1 MLRRWALY
9 LVCLAGCVGFFIA
22 YRAWLGWLLLLAVVG
37 LPWLSLLLSL
47 PGMLT
52 IKAALSC
59 PVRVGRG
66 EEIIARVLFSCP
78 VPIPPVRWRLS
89 VYHGFVGQKRRLKKA
104 EAISAEH
111 CGCMHVQAER
121 IFVYDYLGLFRRK
134 LQKPPEQRVLIWPE
148 GEQLPELP
156 NLKRYIAGAWRP
168 KPGGGFAENY
178 DLRLYRPGDDLRQIH
193 WKLAA
198 KTGKLVLREPIIPI
212 RGKLVL
218 TMLLGGP
225 LEHVDQKLG
234 ILQTVSAHLLS
245 MELKHEIHCLTA
257 GGIAAFSVSND
268 RELRQAMEGI
278 LTSEL
283 TKLTQ
288 MPQVKA
294 SWQYRIGGAL
304 DAS

>member
-1 MLRRWALY
+1 MLRRRVLY
-9 LVCLAGCVGFFIA
+9 LVCLAGCVGFFVA

-37 LPWLSLLLSL
+37 LPCLSLLISL

-52 IKAALSC
+52 TKAELSC
-59 PVRVGRG
+59 PVRVGIG
-66 EEIIARVLFSCP
+66 EEITARVLLHCK

-89 VYHGFVGQKRRLKKA
+89 TYHGFVGRKKRLKKT

-111 CGCMHVQAER
+111 CGCIYVQAEK
-121 IFVYDYLGLFRRK
+121 IWVYDYLGLFRRK
-134 LQKPPEQRVLIWPE
+134 LPRLPEQRVLVWP
-148 GEQLPELP
+148 GREQMPELP
-156 NLKRYIAGAWRP
+156 SLKRYIAGSWRP

-198 KTGKLVLREPIIPI
+198 KTGKLVLREPIIPV

-218 TMLLGGP
+218 TILLGGS
-225 LEHVDQKLG
+225 LEQVDQKLG
-234 ILQTVSAHLLS
+234 ILQTVSEHLLS
-245 MELKHEIHCLTA
+245 LELPHEIHCLTA
-257 GGIAAFSVSND
+257 GGMTAFSVSNGG
-268 RELRQAMEGI
+268 ELRRATEGI

-283 TKLTQ
+283 TQLTQ
-288 MPQVKA
+288 MPEVKA